1 MKLIKKD
8 KIKKI
13 GLSLIVIFIILKFF
27 NTPYNFYSILN
38 WDYNK
43 RMEQSYGFCE
53 KESWG
58 FYNFV
63 INKFN
68 LKQEEI
74 NFINDEG
81 YITLENLFN
90 IKTNFSKNAEYLMV
104 LNYQSLNNEEILN
117 GKYDFTKNYKIIF
130 RKNNCYLLKL
140 ND

>member
-104 LNYQSLNNEEILN
+104 LNYQSLNNEEILK